1 MTAGDAF
8 GMASQIHQVISRFPS
23 VVFLVTA
30 PPDNG
35 AFGSTLTAILYAAC
49 GYGDQHLPC
58 NVQLLRGPFPRAPD
72 NGIVMHVVENAD
84 VNNLLLDVLY
94 RSLGG
99 RFFLTKSQ
107 DITPSILSQIT
118 RIEGTRVVWFE
129 VGHQSPWRND
139 LQRTQEGVSQSV
151 IDSLNGWRLNPEERA
166 TQLGRILE
174 NQIEGVR
181 RMASANTPRP
191 GELQGPF
198 QGHLSRQIFLAMS
211 DYNQLYK
218 LRVIT
223 LLQDLKVLGVD
234 IRDTDSLAQN
244 PKSYEDI
251 GEIGKR
257 LTAFAKQIRKP

>member
-1 MTAGDAF
+1 
-8 GMASQIHQVISRFPS
+8 
-23 VVFLVTA
+23 
-30 PPDNG
+30 
-35 AFGSTLTAILYAAC
+35 
-49 GYGDQHLPC
+49 
-58 NVQLLRGPFPRAPD
+58 
-72 NGIVMHVVENAD
+72 
-84 VNNLLLDVLY
+84 
-94 RSLGG
+94 
-99 RFFLTKSQ
+99 
-107 DITPSILSQIT
+107 
-118 RIEGTRVVWFE
+118 
-129 VGHQSPWRND
+129 
-139 LQRTQEGVSQSV
+139 
-151 IDSLNGWRLNPEERA
+151 
-166 TQLGRILE
+166 
-174 NQIEGVR
+174 
-181 RMASANTPRP
+181 MASANTPRP